1 MATRR
6 HRGGAKTK
14 NPSHPNAVAHSYD
27 PGLDKTF
34 DQRRSVN
41 AKTMAKKRRLA
52 KKVPLGLRKY
62 VMRGTLN

>member
-27 PGLDKTF
+27 PGLDKAF
-34 DQRRSVN
+34 DQRRSLK
-41 AKTMAKKRRLA
+41 ARTAKKRQLA
-52 KKVPLGLRKY
+52 KKVPLKLRKY